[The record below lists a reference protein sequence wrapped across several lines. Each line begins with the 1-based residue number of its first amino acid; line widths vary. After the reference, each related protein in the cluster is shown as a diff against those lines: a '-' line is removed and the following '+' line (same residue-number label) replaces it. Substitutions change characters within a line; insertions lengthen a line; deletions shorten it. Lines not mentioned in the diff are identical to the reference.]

1 MMKIGFVG
9 LGIMG
14 APMASNL
21 LKNGYDLVV
30 NDISSAAVEKLTEQ
44 GACYGDYDAIGRCEV
59 IFLILPSGKI
69 SKSVLFEA
77 GLAKQIMPG
86 ALLCDLSSQLPE
98 EAAFAAGELAK
109 QGVRYADAPVSGGEP
124 KAISGEL
131 SIMVGGAEED
141 FQTLFPIL
149 MSMGKQ
155 ITRMGGVG
163 AGNATKLANQI
174 ITNVNIGAI
183 AEAVN
188 LAGRAG
194 IAPEKLFE
202 AIRNGAAGSA
212 MLNTR
217 AEKIAKRN
225 YKPGAKISI
234 NKKDLGN
241 VLAFAEGEGLELPL
255 TQAYYKTLCRL
266 SERGYDDLDVSAVPE
281 YYFEESPQAEQESEI

>member
-1 MMKIGFVG
+1 MTIGFVG

-14 APMASNL
+14 APMAANL

-30 NDISSAAVEKLTEQ
+30 NDIDSAAVEKLTER
-44 GACYGDYDAIGRCEV
+44 GAVYGDYDAVGQCEV

-69 SKSVLFEA
+69 CKSVLFEA
-77 GLAKQIMPG
+77 GLAEKIAPG
-86 ALLCDLSSQLPE
+86 SILCDLSSQLPE
-98 EAAFAAGELAK
+98 EAAFAAEELGK
-109 QGVRYADAPVSGGEP
+109 RGVRYADAPVSGGEP

-131 SIMVGGAEED
+131 SIMVGAAEED
-141 FQTLFPIL
+141 FRILFPVL
-149 MSMGKQ
+149 MAMGKQ
-155 ITRMGGVG
+155 ITHMGKVG

-188 LAGRAG
+188 LAGKAG
-194 IAPEKLFE
+194 ITPEKLFE

-217 AEKIAKRN
+217 AEKIVQRN

-241 VLAFAEGEGLELPL
+241 VLAYAESEGLTLPL
-255 TQAYYKTLCRL
+255 AQAYYQTLCRL
-266 SERGYDDLDVSAVPE
+266 SDRGLDGLDVSAVPE
-281 YYFEESPQAEQESEI
+281 HYFDA

>member
-1 MMKIGFVG
+1 MKIGFVG

-44 GACYGDYDAIGRCEV
+44 GACYGDYDAVGRCEV

-69 SKSVLFEA
+69 SKAVLFEA
-77 GLAKQIMPG
+77 GLADRIAPG
-86 ALLCDLSSQLPE
+86 ALVCDLSSQLPE
-98 EAAFAAGELAK
+98 EATFAAGELAK
-109 QGVRYADAPVSGGEP
+109 RGVRYADAPVSGGEP

-131 SIMVGGAEED
+131 SIMVGAAEED
-141 FQTLFPIL
+141 FRTLFPFL
-149 MSMGKQ
+149 MAMGKQ
-155 ITRMGGVG
+155 ITRMGEVG

-188 LAGRAG
+188 LAGKAG
-194 IAPEKLFE
+194 ITPEKLFE

-217 AEKIAKRN
+217 AERIVKRN
-225 YKPGAKISI
+225 YAPGAKISI

-255 TQAYYKTLCRL
+255 TRAYYGTLCRL
-266 SERGYDDLDVSAVPE
+266 SDEGFDNYDVSAVPE
-281 YYFEESPQAEQESEI
+281 YYFGGSAQKEQD

>member
-1 MMKIGFVG
+1 
-9 LGIMG
+9 MG
-14 APMASNL
+14 APMAANL
-21 LKNGYDLVV
+21 LKNGYSLTV
-30 NDISSAAVEKLTEQ
+30 NDIDSAAVERLTEK
-44 GACYGDYDAIGRCEV
+44 GAVYGDYAVIGRCDV

-69 SKSVLFEA
+69 SKAVLFEA
-77 GLAKQIMPG
+77 GLADQIAPG
-86 ALLCDLSSQLPE
+86 VLVCDLSSQLPE
-98 EAAFAAGELAK
+98 EATFAATELEK

-141 FQTLFPIL
+141 FRTLFPIL

-155 ITRMGGVG
+155 ITRMGEVG

-188 LAGRAG
+188 LAGKAG
-194 IAPEKLFE
+194 IKPEKLFE

-217 AEKIAKRN
+217 AEKIVQRN
-225 YKPGAKISI
+225 YAPGAKISI

-241 VLAFAEGEGLELPL
+241 VLAFAQSENMNLPL
-255 TQAYYKTLCRL
+255 TQAYYETLCRL
-266 SERGYDDLDVSAVPE
+266 SDKGLDGLDVSAVPE
-281 YYFEESPQAEQESEI
+281 YYFD